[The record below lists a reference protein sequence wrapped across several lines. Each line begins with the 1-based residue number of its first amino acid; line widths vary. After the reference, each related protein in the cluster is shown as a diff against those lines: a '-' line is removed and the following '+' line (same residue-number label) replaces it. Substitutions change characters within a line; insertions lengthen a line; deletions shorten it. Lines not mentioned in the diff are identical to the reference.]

1 MLRLAKLSDYAIVV
15 LAHVSRRPDRC
26 VHPARDVAEKTGLPL
41 PTVQKV
47 MKVMSRAGLVTSVR
61 GACGGYMLS
70 REPASISLMEVIEAI
85 EGPVGLTACATPG
98 ESCADEAHCQ
108 LSVHWPVINR
118 AVREA
123 LERVTIL
130 DVSREQPLS
139 SATRR
144 GEHDSSTPGHPGLT
158 GHHGHAPSMTVM
170 ADPQMESNLSAE
182 SPHE

>member
-15 LAHVSRRPDRC
+15 LAHVSRCTDRC
-26 VHPARDVAEKTGLPL
+26 VHPARDVADKTGLPL

-61 GACGGYMLS
+61 GACGGYMLA
-70 REPASISLMEVIEAI
+70 REPSAITLIEVIEAI

-98 ESCADEAHCQ
+98 ESCADESHCQ

-130 DVSREQPLS
+130 DVSRQQPLS
-139 SATRR
+139 SATSRA
-144 GEHDSSTPGHPGLT
+144 EHDDSTHGHPGL
-158 GHHGHAPSMTVM
+158 GRQNGHAPSMTVM
-170 ADPQMESNLSAE
+170 VDPAMESNLSAE